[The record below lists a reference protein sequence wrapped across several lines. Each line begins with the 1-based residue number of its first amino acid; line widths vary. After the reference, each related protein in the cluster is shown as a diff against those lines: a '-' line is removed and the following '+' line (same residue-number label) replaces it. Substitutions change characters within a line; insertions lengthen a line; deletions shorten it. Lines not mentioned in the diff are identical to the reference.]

1 MEALVDFRAM
11 IASLPCLAL
20 IIVTLGYLAAC
31 VVSPFGRCRTC
42 HATGRTRSRLGR
54 VRRDCRRCAGT
65 GLRLRVGR
73 HVINHL
79 HDEYDASKR

>member
-1 MEALVDFRAM
+1 M
-11 IASLPCLAL
+11 IL
-20 IIVTLGYLAAC
+20 VTLGYLTAC
-31 VVSPFGRCRTC
+31 VVAPFGRCRTC
-42 HATGRTRSRLGR
+42 HATGRARSRLAR
-54 VRRDCRRCAGT
+54 ARRDCRRCAGT